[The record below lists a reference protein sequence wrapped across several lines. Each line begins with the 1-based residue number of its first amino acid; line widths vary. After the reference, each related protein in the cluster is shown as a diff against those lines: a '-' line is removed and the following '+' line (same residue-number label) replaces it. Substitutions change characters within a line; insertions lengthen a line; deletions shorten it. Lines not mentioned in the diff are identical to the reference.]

1 MGCSPKGQ
9 PLPDWTVCGPSLLPS
24 LPAFK
29 PREEREGG
37 GHVIYGTRQAGRQKS
52 KWERTEG
59 RSSKPTK
66 EGEGN
71 FPLLTG
77 LPRASSPA
85 AFPYTPHPTF
95 RAPRPQAAA
104 SAKQEWRNPKTSPVC
119 PQKRCSGPRRG
130 TEGGVWTGSREK
142 GFKKEAFG
150 LGEQC
155 ISHLRSPPFPSPN
168 IKHSIWKKKKK
179 KKK

>member
-9 PLPDWTVCGPSLLPS
+9 PLSDWTVCGPSLLPS

-29 PREEREGG
+29 LREEREGG
-37 GHVIYGTRQAGRQKS
+37 GHVIYGARQAGRQKS

-59 RSSKPTK
+59 LSSKPTK

-95 RAPRPQAAA
+95 RAPPVPRLLQAPSKSGEAKRRPLFVLRKDALDPEEEQ
-104 SAKQEWRNPKTSPVC
+104 KGEYGQEAE
-119 PQKRCSGPRRG
+119 KR
-130 TEGGVWTGSREK
+130 GSR
-142 GFKKEAFG
+142 
-150 LGEQC
+150 
-155 ISHLRSPPFPSPN
+155 RR
-168 IKHSIWKKKKK
+168 HSGWGNSALAI
-179 KKK
+179 